1 MNNDYLKMMTWNSIQ
16 LFLCMIGIFTKG
28 IVDIIFFILW
38 LIANVITISYMV
50 KNIKQLIK
58 EKKRKKQIDE
68 YIKTLQVLD
77 RW

>member
-1 MNNDYLKMMTWNSIQ
+1 MNNNYLKMMTWNSIQ
-16 LFLCMIGIFTKG
+16 LMLCMIGIFTKG

-38 LIANVITISYMV
+38 LIAIVITISYMV
-50 KNIKQLIK
+50 KNIKKIIK

-68 YIKTLQVLD
+68 YIKTLRALD